1 MPSLWDADSD
11 NLGDLRELI
20 DHVLDSDVVVLLQ
33 SEEVLFRPWC
43 LLELYVAA
51 TAGIPIVSL
60 ACSGKGYDFAAAEDY
75 LLHLDTS
82 LPAANVSA
90 AAVLEANDAPVLRVA
105 HVLWACIPNIISVPL
120 NSSGSENAI
129 RAAVADLVKA
139 MQRAKA
145 IPVPSD
151 EETWLES
158 REARDG
164 EALAELIVSSTIRG
178 TQRGRMLQKVER
190 ADEMAEEIAELK
202 RSLAAQEAEL
212 KAEREKREAERAEH
226 KVGLAGAVAKLEAK
240 SEKLEAKSAR
250 LEAERCEH
258 ATSLASVREKFET
271 KIEKLETKIEKLE
284 GKLG

>member
-1 MPSLWDADSD
+1 M
-11 NLGDLRELI
+11 
-20 DHVLDSDVVVLLQ
+20 LLQ

-43 LLELYVAA
+43 LLELYAAA

-82 LPAANVSA
+82 LPAANISA
-90 AAVLEANDAPVLRVA
+90 VAVLEANDAPLLRVA

-151 EETWLES
+151 EETWLKD

-164 EALAELIVSSTIRG
+164 AAMVKVVEQSTLRG

-190 ADEMAEEIAELK
+190 AEELAAEVSELKAVVAALRDQMAEEL
-202 RSLAAQEAEL
+202 
-212 KAEREKREAERAEH
+212 REARAATKAALQAKDEIVVE
-226 KVGLAGAVAKLEAK
+226 KELRIAKLTD
-240 SEKLEAKSAR
+240 KLISQM
-250 LEAERCEH
+250 
-258 ATSLASVREKFET
+258 
-271 KIEKLETKIEKLE
+271 
-284 GKLG
+284 

>member
-20 DHVLDSDVVVLLQ
+20 GHVLDSDVVVLLQ

-151 EETWLES
+151 EEMWLES

-164 EALAELIVSSTIRG
+164 EALEELIVSSTIRG
-178 TQRGRMLQKVER
+178 TQRGRMLQRLER
-190 ADEMAEEIAELK
+190 TDALEREN
-202 RSLAAQEAEL
+202 AEL
-212 KAEREKREAERAEH
+212 KAAQAEEVADLKAARAEE
-226 KVGLAGAVAKLEAK
+226 VADLKARLGK
-240 SEKLEAKSAR
+240 KDQRVEKLEAKVER
-250 LEAERCEH
+250 LED
-258 ATSLASVREKFET
+258 
-271 KIEKLETKIEKLE
+271 
-284 GKLG
+284 KLGY

>member
-1 MPSLWDADSD
+1 MPLLLRADSD

-20 DHVLDSDVVVLLQ
+20 SHVIDSDVVVLLQ
-33 SEEVLFRPWC
+33 SEEVLNRPWC
-43 LLELYVAA
+43 LLELYAAA

-60 ACSGKGYDFAAAEDY
+60 VCSGKGYDFAAAEEH

-82 LPAANVSA
+82 LTASNPSA
-90 AAVLEANDAPVLRVA
+90 IGVLEANNAPVLRVA

-129 RAAVADLVKA
+129 LAAVADLVKA

-151 EETWLES
+151 EEAWLED

-164 EALAELIVSSTIRG
+164 AALVKVVQSSTLRG

-190 ADEMAEEIAELK
+190 AEELAAEVGELKAALAEKEMAMKAEFK
-202 RSLAAQEAEL
+202 AERAEF
-212 KAEREKREAERAEH
+212 KAERESERAES
-226 KVGLAGAVAKLEAK
+226 KLRESKLGAMN
-240 SEKLEAKSAR
+240 EKLEAK
-250 LEAERCEH
+250 
-258 ATSLASVREKFET
+258 VEKFEA
-271 KIEKLETKIEKLE
+271 KVEKLETKVE
-284 GKLG
+284 GFT

>member
-1 MPSLWDADSD
+1 MPSLRDADSD

-20 DHVLDSDVVVLLQ
+20 GHVLDSDVVVLLQ
-33 SEEVLFRPWC
+33 SEEVLFRPRC

-105 HVLWACIPNIISVPL
+105 HVLWACIPSIISVPL
-120 NSSGSENAI
+120 NSSGSENVI

-190 ADEMAEEIAELK
+190 ADEMAEEIAKLK
-202 RSLAAQEAEL
+202 AEL
-212 KAEREKREAERAEH
+212 NAEREKREEERAEH

-240 SEKLEAKSAR
+240 SEKLGAEFSSAVTTLEAKNKK
-250 LEAERCEH
+250 LEA
-258 ATSLASVREKFET
+258 KN
-271 KIEKLETKIEKLE
+271 EKLEAWKVEQFEAKVE
-284 GKLG
+284 Q

>member
-1 MPSLWDADSD
+1 MLF
-11 NLGDLRELI
+11 
-20 DHVLDSDVVVLLQ
+20 Q
-33 SEEVLFRPWC
+33 SEEVLFRPQR
-43 LLELYVAA
+43 LLEIFAAA

-60 ACSGKGYDFAAAEDY
+60 VCSGKGYDFVAAEDH

-82 LPAANVSA
+82 LSESNPSA
-90 AAVLEANDAPVLRVA
+90 VGVLEANTDAPLLRVA

-145 IPVPSD
+145 IPVPPD
-151 EETWLES
+151 EDAWLES

-164 EALAELIVSSTIRG
+164 EALAELITSSTIRE

-202 RSLAAQEAEL
+202 RSLAT
-212 KAEREKREAERAEH
+212 EREKREAERAEH

-240 SEKLEAKSAR
+240 SETLEV
-250 LEAERCEH
+250 ERCEH

-271 KIEKLETKIEKLE
+271 KIEKLEAKIEKFE
-284 GKLG
+284 EKLGY